1 MRILHTA
8 DWHLGI
14 KLHKKDLAEDHKIF
28 FEWLINL
35 IAEREIEVLLISG
48 DIFDHANPT
57 SEARQLYYSF
67 LRQLI
72 HVKCKVIIT
81 AGNHDSPA
89 VLNGPRAILA
99 MLNIDIAASVPSSID
114 ENIVEL
120 KNKNDEIEC
129 VVCAIP
135 YLRDS
140 DIRTAMESETYK
152 NRVEQKFLG
161 MKTYFETVVNYAL
174 QKYGE
179 NIPVILMG
187 HLFTSGVSTSDSER
201 DIQRGGLEMFSANDF
216 PKNCKY
222 IALGHIHKPQRVGNS
237 EIIRYSGSP
246 IPLSFS
252 EKNDNKI
259 VLELNVSGNCV
270 QQVLVHEIPSSRRL
284 RRFSGSFKEI
294 QAGLNAFKNDKK
306 LKCFAEL
313 EIIEK
318 DHDPSLTVNLHK
330 FITEFQSNEAE
341 ILTYK
346 FKFTNKASHLYG
358 IDAEN
363 KNIEDL
369 TPREILVKK
378 LEAVEVEEDKKNLII
393 EAFEE
398 LLSEIIEND

>member
-1 MRILHTA
+1 
-8 DWHLGI
+8 
-14 KLHKKDLAEDHKIF
+14 
-28 FEWLINL
+28 
-35 IAEREIEVLLISG
+35 
-48 DIFDHANPT
+48 
-57 SEARQLYYSF
+57 
-67 LRQLI
+67 
-72 HVKCKVIIT
+72 
-81 AGNHDSPA
+81 
-89 VLNGPRAILA
+89 
-99 MLNIDIAASVPSSID
+99 VPSSID

-120 KNKNDEIEC
+120 KNKNGGIEC

-161 MKTYFETVVNYAL
+161 MKTYFETVVNYAM

-237 EIIRYSGSP
+237 ETIRYSGSP
-246 IPLSFS
+246 VPLSFS

-259 VLELNVSGNCV
+259 VLELDVSDNCV
-270 QQVLVHEIPSSRRL
+270 QQVLIHEIPSSRRL
-284 RRFSGSFKEI
+284 RKFSGSFTEVQQSI
-294 QAGLNAFKNDKK
+294 RAFKNDKK
-306 LKCFAEL
+306 LKSFLEL

-318 DHDPSLTVNLHK
+318 DHDPSLTVGLHK
-330 FITEFQSNEAE
+330 FITEFQSDEAE

-346 FKFTNKASHLYG
+346 FRFTNKPSNLYG
-358 IDAEN
+358 PDAGN

-369 TPREILVKK
+369 TPKEILLKK
-378 LEAVEVEEDKKNLII
+378 LETEEVEEDKKNLII
-393 EAFEE
+393 EAFDE

>member
-35 IAEREIEVLLISG
+35 IIEREIEALLISG
-48 DIFDHANPT
+48 DMFDHANPGP
-57 SEARQLYYSF
+57 EARQLYYSF

-99 MLNIDIAASVPSSID
+99 MLNIDIAASIPSSIE
-114 ENIVEL
+114 ENIIEL
-120 KNKNDEIEC
+120 KNKKGEAEC
-129 VVCAIP
+129 VVCAVP
-135 YLRDS
+135 YLRDA
-140 DIRTAMESETYK
+140 DIRVATESETYK
-152 NRVEQKFLG
+152 NRIEMKFSG
-161 MKTYFETVVNYAL
+161 MKSYFDSVVNYAL

-187 HLFTSGVSTSDSER
+187 HLFTSGVTTSDSER

-222 IALGHIHKPQRVGNS
+222 IALGHIHKPQRVSNS
-237 EIIRYSGSP
+237 ETIRYSGSP

-252 EKNDNKI
+252 EKNDKKI
-259 VLELNVSGNCV
+259 VLELEVSDNCV

-284 RRFSGSFKEI
+284 RRFSGSFEEI
-294 QAGLNAFKNDKK
+294 QASLSAFKKDKK

-318 DHDPSLTVNLHK
+318 DHTPSLSINLHK
-330 FITEFQSNEAE
+330 FITEFQSDEVE

-346 FKFTNKASHLYG
+346 FRFTNKASNLYG
-358 IDAEN
+358 HDAEN
-363 KNIEDL
+363 KSIEDL
-369 TPREILVKK
+369 TPKEILLKK
-378 LEAVEVEEDKKNLII
+378 LETEEVEEDKKNLII
-393 EAFEE
+393 EAFDE

>member
-35 IAEREIEVLLISG
+35 IVEREIDALLISG
-48 DIFDHANPT
+48 DIFDHANPAP
-57 SEARQLYYSF
+57 EARQLYYSF

-89 VLNGPRAILA
+89 VLNGPRPILA
-99 MLNIDIAASVPSSID
+99 MLNIDIVASVPSSI
-114 ENIVEL
+114 EESVIEL
-120 KNKNDEIEC
+120 KNKKGETEC
-129 VVCAIP
+129 VVCAVP

-140 DIRTAMESETYK
+140 DIRTATESETYK
-152 NRVEQKFLG
+152 KRVEQKFLG
-161 MKTYFETVVNYAL
+161 MKTYFETVVNYAY

-187 HLFTSGVSTSDSER
+187 HLFTSGVATSDSER

-216 PKNCKY
+216 PKGSTY
-222 IALGHIHKPQRVGNS
+222 IALGHIHKPQKVGNS
-237 EIIRYSGSP
+237 EMIRYSGSP

-252 EKNDNKI
+252 EKNDKKI
-259 VLELNVSGNCV
+259 VLELDVSDSRI
-270 QQVLVHEIPSSRRL
+270 QQVLVHEIPAARTL
-284 RRFSGSFKEI
+284 RRFSGSFKKVQESI
-294 QAGLNAFKNDKK
+294 RAFTNDKK
-306 LKCFAEL
+306 LKSFLEL

-318 DHDPSLTVNLHK
+318 DHNPSLTADLHK
-330 FITEFQSNEAE
+330 LITEFQNDEAE

-346 FKFTNKASHLYG
+346 FRFTNKAFNLYG
-358 IDAEN
+358 LDAEN

-369 TPREILVKK
+369 TPKEILLKK
-378 LEAVEVEEDKKNLII
+378 LEMEEVEEDQKNLII
-393 EAFEE
+393 EAFDE

>member
-28 FEWLINL
+28 FEWLVNL

-120 KNKNDEIEC
+120 KNKNGGIEC
-129 VVCAIP
+129 VICAVP

-161 MKTYFETVVNYAL
+161 MKTYFETVVNFAL

-252 EKNDNKI
+252 EKNDKKI
-259 VLELNVSGNCV
+259 VLELDVSDNCL
-270 QQVLVHEIPSSRRL
+270 QQVLIHEIPSSRRL
-284 RRFSGSFKEI
+284 LRFSGSFKEI
-294 QAGLNAFKNDKK
+294 QAGLSAFKNDKK
-306 LKCFAEL
+306 LKCFADL
-313 EIIEK
+313 NIIEK
-318 DHDPSLTVNLHK
+318 NYDPLIRAHLLK
-330 FITEFQSNEAE
+330 FTTEFQSDEVE
-341 ILTYK
+341 ILGSPKLIFLDRTS
-346 FKFTNKASHLYG
+346 NLQQLYG
-358 IDAEN
+358 D
-363 KNIEDL
+363 KNLEDL
-369 TPREILVKK
+369 TPKDVLLKK
-378 LEAVEVEEDKKNLII
+378 LETDKVEEDQKNLII
-393 EAFEE
+393 EAFDE
-398 LLSEIIEND
+398 LLNEIIEND

>member
-35 IAEREIEVLLISG
+35 IVEREIEVLLISG

-57 SEARQLYYSF
+57 AEARQLYYSF

-72 HVKCKVIIT
+72 HVKCRVIIT
-81 AGNHDSPA
+81 AGNHDSAA
-89 VLNGPRAILA
+89 VLNGPKDILA
-99 MLNIDIAASVPSSID
+99 MLKINIMASIPSVID
-114 ENIVEL
+114 EGIIEL
-120 KNKNDEIEC
+120 KNENEEIEC
-129 VVCAIP
+129 LVCAVP
-135 YLRDS
+135 FLRDS
-140 DIRTAMESETYK
+140 DIRTVMESETYK

-161 MKTYFETVVNYAL
+161 MKNYFETVAHYAS

-179 NIPVILMG
+179 DIPVILMG
-187 HLFTSGVSTSDSER
+187 HLFTSGVATSDSER

-237 EIIRYSGSP
+237 ETIRYSGSP

-259 VLELNVSGNCV
+259 VLELNVSDNCV
-270 QQVLVHEIPSSRRL
+270 QQVSVHEIPSSRRL

-294 QAGLNAFKNDKK
+294 QASLTAFENDKK

-318 DHDPSLTVNLHK
+318 DHDPSLTTNLHK
-330 FITEFQSNEAE
+330 FITEFKSDEVE

-346 FKFTNKASHLYG
+346 FRFTNKALNLYG
-358 IDAEN
+358 ADSEN

-369 TPREILVKK
+369 TPKEILLKRLQTEE
-378 LEAVEVEEDKKNLII
+378 LEDDDKDLII
-393 EAFEE
+393 EAFDE

>member
-28 FEWLINL
+28 FEWLIK
-35 IAEREIEVLLISG
+35 IIEEREIEVLLISG

-99 MLNIDIAASVPSSID
+99 MLNIDVAASVPSSIE
-114 ENIVEL
+114 ENIIEL
-120 KNKNDEIEC
+120 KNKKGETEC
-129 VVCAIP
+129 VVCAVP

-140 DIRTAMESETYK
+140 DIRTAMESETYRK
-152 NRVEQKFLG
+152 RVEMKFSG
-161 MKTYFETVVNYAL
+161 MKSYFDSVVNYAF
-174 QKYGE
+174 QKHGE

-187 HLFTSGVSTSDSER
+187 HLFTSGVATSDSER

-237 EIIRYSGSP
+237 ETIRYSGSP

-252 EKNDNKI
+252 EKNDKKV
-259 VLELNVSGNCV
+259 VLELEVSGNCI
-270 QQVLVHEIPSSRRL
+270 QQVLVHEIPPMRTL
-284 RRFSGSFKEI
+284 RRFSGSFKEV
-294 QAGLNAFKNDKK
+294 QASLNAFKNRNK
-306 LKCFAEL
+306 LKCLAEL

-318 DHDPSLTVNLHK
+318 DHDTSLTVNLHK
-330 FITEFQSNEAE
+330 FITEFQSDEVD
-341 ILTYK
+341 ILSYK
-346 FKFTNKASHLYG
+346 FKLTNNAPNLYLL
-358 IDAEN
+358 DAVN

-369 TPREILVKK
+369 TPKEILLKK
-378 LEAVEVEEDKKNLII
+378 LETEEIDEDKKELII
-393 EAFEE
+393 EAFNE
-398 LLSEIIEND
+398 LLSEIIEKE

>member
-14 KLHKKDLAEDHKIF
+14 KLHKKDLSEDHKIF

-35 IAEREIEVLLISG
+35 IEEREIEVLLISG
-48 DIFDHANPT
+48 DIFDHSNPA
-57 SEARQLYYSF
+57 SEARHLYYSF

-72 HVKCKVIIT
+72 HCKCKVIIT
-81 AGNHDSPA
+81 AGNHDSAA
-89 VLNGPRAILA
+89 VLNGPKDILA
-99 MLNIDIAASVPSSID
+99 MLNINIVASIPSSID
-114 ENIVEL
+114 EGIIEL
-120 KNKNDEIEC
+120 KNKNGEIKC
-129 VVCAIP
+129 LVCAVP

-140 DIRTAMESETYK
+140 DIRTAIESETYK

-161 MKTYFETVVNYAL
+161 MKTYFETVVNHAL

-179 NIPVILMG
+179 NLPVILMG
-187 HLFTSGVSTSDSER
+187 HLFTSGVTTSDSER

-237 EIIRYSGSP
+237 ETIRYSGSP

-259 VLELNVSGNCV
+259 VLELNVSDNCI
-270 QQVLVHEIPSSRRL
+270 QQVLVHEIPSMRRL

-294 QAGLNAFKNDKK
+294 QASLNSFKNDKK

-318 DHDPSLTVNLHK
+318 NYDPLLKVYLIK
-330 FITEFQSNEAE
+330 FITEFQSDEVE
-341 ILTYK
+341 ILGQPK
-346 FKFTNKASHLYG
+346 LIFLDRISNLKHLYE
-358 IDAEN
+358 D
-363 KNIEDL
+363 KNIEEL
-369 TPREILVKK
+369 TPKDVLLKK
-378 LEAVEVEEDKKNLII
+378 LETDNLEEDKKKLII
-393 EAFEE
+393 EAFDE